1 MKLKIITHAGVEYEV
16 TVDSYDPIA
25 LNDQL
30 NNHELN
36 TVAIGE
42 IIISRI
48 DVKNVVPVTEYDIP

>member
-1 MKLKIITHAGVEYEV
+1 MTKLKIITHSGIEYEGN
-16 TVDSYDPIA
+16 VDAYDPIA

-30 NNHELN
+30 NNQELN

-48 DVKNVVPVTEYDIP
+48 DVKNIVPVY